1 MKNLLVKTLF
11 TVMIVGLTI
20 SSCSQS
26 EMEEQILKPSVEEA
40 QMKELR

>member
-26 EMEEQILKPSVEEA
+26 EWKS
-40 QMKELR
+40 KF